1 VQFGSQFGL
10 GCAVHQGLVLESVM
24 QLVKI
29 ERFCLIGHLVSMAFG
44 LAGLL
49 WVMPHPEVLS
59 LIPAGQTLFRWSMA
73 GGGVSYILLGTV
85 AVAIYAY
92 RTLGQFRWLSFMLP
106 ALSISLSSELLG
118 TSIGF
123 PFGDY
128 SYLSGLGYKIA
139 GLVPFTIPLSW
150 FYLGLSTYLLA
161 RSGISALAA
170 IFQAS
175 WLGGWL
181 SGWLGQAGAVLLG
194 ALLLTSWDFV
204 LDPAMSQT
212 ALPFWYWHQPG
223 AFFGMPYQNF
233 VGWMG
238 TGIVFMTVAA
248 LLWQHPALQ
257 PVQLQPAQLK
267 LPLTVYLGNFTFAAV
282 MSIGAGFWIPLGL
295 GMLLGVMPALLC
307 WYGVQ
312 SKLAVIESSSDLAG
326 SIKPADDSIER
337 IAA

>member
-1 VQFGSQFGL
+1 
-10 GCAVHQGLVLESVM
+10 M

-106 ALSISLSSELLG
+106 AIGISLSSELLG
-118 TSIGF
+118 TSTGF
-123 PFGDY
+123 PFGNY

-139 GLVPFTIPLSW
+139 DLVPFTIPLSW
-150 FYLGLSTYLLA
+150 FYLGLSAYLLA

-170 IFQAS
+170 ILQA
-175 WLGGWL
+175 GWL
-181 SGWLGQAGAVLLG
+181 SGWLGQAGAVVLG

-238 TGIVFMTVAA
+238 TGIVFMTAAA
-248 LLWQHPALQ
+248 LLWRQSPALQ
-257 PVQLQPAQLK
+257 LAQLQPAQLK

-295 GMLLGVMPALLC
+295 GLLLGVMPALLC
-307 WYGVQ
+307 WYWAQ
-312 SKLAVIESSSDLAG
+312 SKLAVIESSSDLSG
-326 SIKPADDSIER
+326 SIKPVDDSIER